1 MVEKRK
7 RGNKI
12 FNPDSFSLLNHPFYL
27 FNHIF
32 LHRGRELNHELSQ
45 YDVDYSK
52 WRVLAVL
59 NECPNCT
66 MQILADTAGVDR
78 TSLTHTVR
86 LMIEAGLVTKTTR
99 QSDRRSV
106 VLSLTDEGISTFKKV
121 LPIVIKNNERC
132 FADFSEEEIQSFMHT
147 LRRIILNIK
156 TESAASGPDDVV
168 VDYEL
173 SNSIFPAK
181 AFPRRSSS
189 KGR

>member
-1 MVEKRK
+1 
-7 RGNKI
+7 
-12 FNPDSFSLLNHPFYL
+12 
-27 FNHIF
+27 
-32 LHRGRELNHELSQ
+32 
-45 YDVDYSK
+45 
-52 WRVLAVL
+52 
-59 NECPNCT
+59 
-66 MQILADTAGVDR
+66 
-78 TSLTHTVR
+78 
-86 LMIEAGLVTKTTR
+86 MIEAGLVTKTTR